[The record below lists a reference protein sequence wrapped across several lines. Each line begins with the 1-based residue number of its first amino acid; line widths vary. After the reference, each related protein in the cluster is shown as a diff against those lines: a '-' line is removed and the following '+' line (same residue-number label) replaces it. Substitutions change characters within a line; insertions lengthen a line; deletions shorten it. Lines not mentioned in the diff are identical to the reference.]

1 VRSTTQGAGSAPGR
15 EPRDAAARRAID
27 FLERIFPAPR
37 AFDVRLWNGT
47 ALPGEPG
54 AKLTVVINSPGSLRR
69 MIRLPI
75 ELSLGEAYLRGDFD
89 LEGELWLAGPALE
102 ASRIAV
108 RSPGEL
114 PGLARR
120 WWRLPRRD
128 TRERPSADG
137 EGTHGYGA
145 APARLEAPHQSP
157 DWDRE
162 GIRYHYDAGNEFFSL
177 FLDRRMVYSCAYFP
191 TGRETLD
198 QAQEL
203 KLDLICRKLR
213 LGGDDRLLDIGC
225 GWGAL
230 VIHAASR
237 YGVTA
242 LGVTLSE
249 RQQELAVR
257 RVREAGLEDRVDVRL
272 MDYRDV
278 RGRTFD
284 KIASVGMF
292 EHVGRR
298 RLPEYFDRAWRLLE
312 PGGLFLNHGI
322 AGRPRAR
329 SRVGAAIRRAV
340 EPVLVGGAKFRER
353 YVFPSGD
360 LVPVSEANLVAQQAG
375 FEVRDVENL
384 REHYAL
390 TLRAWASR
398 LEERAPEAIRYGGV
412 RMYRLW
418 RLYMGIASWQF
429 ERGEFDLA
437 QSLLQR
443 PAGGPSGLPMS
454 RADLYT

>member
-1 VRSTTQGAGSAPGR
+1 MRSATPRESSARSDERPG
-15 EPRDAAARRAID
+15 AAAPRAIA
-27 FLERIFPAPR
+27 FLERLFPAPR
-37 AFDVRLWNGT
+37 SFDIRLWDG
-47 ALPGEPG
+47 AVLPGEPG

-75 ELSLGEAYLRGDFD
+75 EFSLGEAYLRGDFD
-89 LEGELWLAGPALE
+89 LEGELWRAGPALE
-102 ASRIAV
+102 ASRTAV

-114 PGLARR
+114 AGLARR
-120 WWRLPRRD
+120 WWRLPRPHAG
-128 TRERPSADG
+128 ERPSADG
-137 EGTHGYGA
+137 EGTHRYGA
-145 APARLEAPHQSP
+145 APARLDAPAHSP
-157 DWDRE
+157 GWDRE
-162 GIRYHYDAGNEFFSL
+162 GIRYHYDAGNEFFAL

-198 QAQEL
+198 EAQEL
-203 KLDLICRKLR
+203 KLDLVCRKLR
-213 LGGDDRLLDIGC
+213 LGRGDRLLDIGC

-249 RQQELAVR
+249 RQQELAVG
-257 RVREAGLEDRVDVRL
+257 RVRDAGLQERVEVRL
-272 MDYRDV
+272 MDYREV
-278 RGRTFD
+278 GGRTFD

-298 RLPEYFDRAWRLLE
+298 RLPEYFDHVWRLLE

-329 SRVGAAIRRAV
+329 SRTGAAVRRVV

-390 TLRAWASR
+390 TLRAWATR
-398 LEERAPEAIRYGGV
+398 LEERAPEATRYGGV

-418 RLYMGIASWQF
+418 RLYMGMASWQF